1 MSDKNIFM
9 APLITGALVF
19 GYEYFQNRNTYIMN
33 HLKVAGLAVATSAG
47 SVLIFQMLPLP
58 EMVEMVA
65 QPGLSGVAF
74 AFGRKQFLGTRNTLM
89 MDIIEGAGSDL
100 VGFHVGKATGGMM

>member
-33 HLKVAGLAVATSAG
+33 HLKVAGLAAATCAG
-47 SVLIFQMLPLP
+47 SGLIFQMLPLP
-58 EMVEMVA
+58 EMIEMAA
-65 QPGLSGVAF
+65 QPVLSAS
-74 AFGRKQFLGTRNTLM
+74 
-89 MDIIEGAGSDL
+89 I
-100 VGFHVGKATGGMM
+100 